1 MHRANCLQILE
12 SPLSI
17 GTLNNI
23 LGAASF
29 SNQGTTVIVIIFLLL
44 LFLSFSASGSEV
56 AFFSLTYKD
65 TNLLKTKQQQS
76 YKRVIDLLEEPKVL
90 LASLQIAK
98 ITINVF
104 IVVLGN
110 YIIDTF
116 MHISQA
122 GDFLVKF
129 LLIVSVL
136 LLFCEALPK
145 LYASYNSIRFAK
157 DFGWV
162 TEALY
167 LIFNRVANRLVQSS
181 EATEK
186 KLAGKKNNFSSE
198 EISHAIDKT
207 YPQGKVEEKDILMHI
222 LKFGNI
228 TVKQV
233 MRTRLDVSG
242 IAFHLPFQ
250 KLLECVEILHYSRL
264 PVYNENLDRIA
275 GMIHTKDL
283 LPYLNEAPDFDW
295 HSLIRAPYFVHE
307 HKLIEDLLQEF
318 RQKHIHFAVV
328 VDEFGGTS
336 GIVTLEDILE
346 EIIGDIRDEFDDD
359 EARYTKLDE
368 NNYLFEGSIMI
379 NDVLNIMNLPEDT
392 FDIVKGESDSL
403 AGLVLEIA
411 GYIPAQNDIITAGD
425 FDFTVTDVLRNRL
438 QHIQVTIRP
447 QEAK

>member
-1 MHRANCLQILE
+1 ME
-12 SPLSI
+12 PPLSFD
-17 GTLNNI
+17 L
-23 LGAASF
+23 LGNLLAAAFTS
-29 SNQGTTVIVIIFLLL
+29 QGTTVAVIIFMVL
-44 LFLSFSASGSEV
+44 LFLSFTASGSEV

-65 TNLLKTKQQQS
+65 TNLLKTKQQQA

-98 ITINVF
+98 ITINVL

-110 YIIDTF
+110 YLIETF

-122 GDFLVKF
+122 GDFLVKL
-129 LLIVSVL
+129 LLIASVL

-145 LYASYNSIRFAK
+145 LYANYNSIRFAK

-167 LIFNRVANRLVQSS
+167 LVFNRVANRLVQSS

-186 KLAGKKNNFSSE
+186 RLAGRKNNFSSE
-198 EISHAIDKT
+198 EMSHAIDKT
-207 YPQGKVEEKDILMHI
+207 YPEGKVEEKDILLHI

-242 IAFHLPFQ
+242 IAYHLPFG
-250 KLLECVEILHYSRL
+250 KLLECVETLHYSRL
-264 PVYNENLDRIA
+264 PVYNENLDRIV
-275 GMIHTKDL
+275 GMIQTKDL
-283 LPYLNEAPDFDW
+283 LPYLNEAPDYDW
-295 HSLIRAPYFVHE
+295 HSLMRAPYFVHE

-318 RQKHIHFAVV
+318 RQKHIHFAIV

-346 EIIGDIRDEFDDD
+346 EIIGDIRDEFDDE
-359 EARYTKLDE
+359 EAHYKKLDE
-368 NNYLFEGSIMI
+368 NNYLFEGNIMI
-379 NDVLNIMNLPEDT
+379 NEVASIMDLPEDT
-392 FDIVKGESDSL
+392 FDKVKGESDSL

-411 GYIPAQNDIITAGD
+411 GYIPKENETVTAGD
-425 FDFTVTDVLRNRL
+425 FDFTVTDIVRNRL
-438 QHIQVTIRP
+438 QHIKVTIKP
-447 QEAK
+447 QEVK

>member
-1 MHRANCLQILE
+1 ML
-12 SPLSI
+12 
-17 GTLNNI
+17 GNI
-23 LGAASF
+23 LGAAAF
-29 SNQGTTVIVIIFLLL
+29 TNQGTTVIIIIFLLL
-44 LFLSFSASGSEV
+44 LFLSFSAAGSEV

-65 TNLLKTKQQQS
+65 TSLLKTKQQQS

-98 ITINVF
+98 ISINVF

-122 GDFLVKF
+122 GDFFVKL
-129 LLIVSVL
+129 LLIASVL
-136 LLFCEALPK
+136 ILFCEALPK

-167 LIFNRVANRLVQSS
+167 LIFNRVANSLVQSS

-186 KLAGKKNNFSSE
+186 KLAGKRNNFSSE

-207 YPQGKVEEKDILMHI
+207 YPQGKVEEKDILLHI

-242 IAFHLPFQ
+242 IAFHLPFG
-250 KLLECVEILHYSRL
+250 KLLDCVETLHYSRL

-283 LPYLNEAPDFDW
+283 LPYLNEAPDYDW

-318 RQKHIHFAVV
+318 RQKRIHFAIV

-346 EIIGDIRDEFDDD
+346 EIIGDIRDEFDED

-379 NDVLNIMNLPEDT
+379 NDVLNIMDLPEDT
-392 FDIVKGESDSL
+392 FDLVKGGSDSL

-411 GYIPAQNDIITAGD
+411 GYIPTENDVITAGD

-438 QHIQVTIRP
+438 QHIQVTIKP

>member
-1 MHRANCLQILE
+1 M
-12 SPLSI
+12 LSNV
-17 GTLNNI
+17 L
-23 LGAASF
+23 AASF
-29 SNQGTTVIVIIFLLL
+29 TNQGTTVVVIIFLLL
-44 LFLSFSASGSEV
+44 LFLSFVASGSEV

-65 TNLLKTKQQQS
+65 TNLLKTKQQQA

-98 ITINVF
+98 ITVNVF

-110 YIIDTF
+110 YLIETF

-122 GDFLVKF
+122 GDFFVKL
-129 LLIVSVL
+129 LLIASVL

-145 LYASYNSIRFAK
+145 LYANYNSIRFAK

-167 LIFNRVANRLVQSS
+167 LVFNRVANRLVQSS

-186 KLAGKKNNFSSE
+186 KLAGKKSNFSSE
-198 EISHAIDKT
+198 EMSHAIDKT
-207 YPQGKVEEKDILMHI
+207 YPQGKVEEKDILLHI

-242 IAFHLPFQ
+242 IAYHLPFG
-250 KLLECVEILHYSRL
+250 KLLECVETLHYSRL
-264 PVYNENLDRIA
+264 PVYNENLDRIV
-275 GMIHTKDL
+275 GMIQTKDL
-283 LPYLNEAPDFDW
+283 LPYIDEAPDYDW
-295 HSLIRAPYFVHE
+295 HSLMRTPYFVHE

-318 RQKHIHFAVV
+318 RQKHVHFAIV

-346 EIIGDIRDEFDDD
+346 EIIGDIRDEFDDE
-359 EARYTKLDE
+359 EAHYKKLDE

-379 NDVLNIMNLPEDT
+379 NDVASIMDLPEDT
-392 FDIVKGESDSL
+392 FDKVKGESDSL

-411 GYIPAQNDIITAGD
+411 GYIPKENETVTAGD
-425 FDFTVTDVLRNRL
+425 FDFTVTEIVRNRL
-438 QHIQVTIRP
+438 QHVKVTIKP